1 MTREEEKL
9 RAKDDNAQLALE
21 FTKEFN
27 ECIEKQVPKESAV
40 LAVLH
45 DLADWKDQHPREGLW
60 DAEKVCK
67 VFKDYMLKER
77 FFDNRLER
85 TTIIDNVVHDL
96 RKAMEE

>member
-27 ECIEKQVPKESAV
+27 ECVEKQVPKESAV

-60 DAEKVCK
+60 DSKKVIEWLALNCELYGGFNYGK
-67 VFKDYMLKER
+67 LNQMCENLIKS
-77 FFDNRLER
+77 
-85 TTIIDNVVHDL
+85 
-96 RKAMEE
+96 MEE